1 MSSTLKSVADALTR
15 ALEVVMVLCLVV
27 MLVMV
32 FGNVV
37 LRLFFNTGIDLSE
50 EIPRFAFVWMTFLGA
65 IVGMRRRAHL
75 GVDLVVQMLPRLGRK
90 VCWGISQAV
99 MLVCCVYIVYGT
111 WLQHDIIKGNA
122 SPVAQLSMLWVF
134 GVSYLTGTAIGLIC
148 LSNLLR
154 LVAGKVPDDEL
165 IDVHEE
171 GVADAL
177 EAEQEMAAHPLNG
190 NASGGSA
197 KP

>member
-1 MSSTLKSVADALTR
+1 MAGSLKSIADGLTR
-15 ALEVVMVLCLVV
+15 LLEIVMVLCLLV

-37 LRLFFNTGIDLSE
+37 LRLAFNTGIDLSE
-50 EIPRFAFVWMTFLGA
+50 EMPRYAFVWMTFLGA

-75 GVDLVVQMLPRLGRK
+75 GVDIVVQMLPALGRR
-90 VCWGISQAV
+90 VCWAISQAI
-99 MLVCCVYIVYGT
+99 MLVCCLYIVYGT
-111 WLQHDIIKGNA
+111 YLQHDIIKGNA
-122 SPVAQLSMLWVF
+122 SPVAQISLLWVF
-134 GVSYLTGTAIGLIC
+134 GVSYLTGSAIGLIC

-154 LVAGKVPDDEL
+154 LVVGHVADDEL

-171 GVADAL
+171 GMADAL
-177 EAEQEMAAHPLNG
+177 EAEHEMEEQQARAAKG
-190 NASGGSA
+190 A

>member
-1 MSSTLKSVADALTR
+1 MGKIFKAIADAFTR
-15 ALEVVMVLCLVV
+15 ALEIMMVLCLIV

-32 FGNVV
+32 FGNVI

-65 IVGMRRRAHL
+65 IVGMRKRAHL
-75 GVDLVVQMLPRLGRK
+75 GVDILVLALPVLGRK
-90 VCWGISQAV
+90 VCWALSQAV
-99 MLVCCVYIVYGT
+99 MLLCCMYIVYGT

-122 SPVAQLSMLWVF
+122 SPVAQISMLWVF
-134 GVSYLTGTAIGLIC
+134 GVSYLTGTGIAIIC
-148 LSNLLR
+148 ASNLIR
-154 LVAGKVPDDEL
+154 LLLGKVSDDEL

-171 GVADAL
+171 GMSDAI
-177 EAEQEMAAHPLNG
+177 EAEKELTLQTKMHG
-190 NASGGSA
+190 TSGGL

>member
-1 MSSTLKSVADALTR
+1 MGKTFKALADHLTR

-32 FGNVV
+32 FGNVI

-75 GVDLVVQMLPRLGRK
+75 GVDILVQALPVLGRRI
-90 VCWGISQAV
+90 CWGLSQAV

-111 WLQHDIIKGNA
+111 YLQHEIIEGNA

-134 GVSYLTGTAIGLIC
+134 GVSYLTGSAIGLIC
-148 LSNLLR
+148 LSNLVR
-154 LVAGKVPDDEL
+154 LMAGKVSDDEL

-171 GVADAL
+171 GMVDAL
-177 EAEQEMAAHPLNG
+177 EAEREMAAQAAAHPAHGG
-190 NASGGSA
+190 NKS
-197 KP
+197 

>member
-1 MSSTLKSVADALTR
+1 MGNTLKAVVDALVR
-15 ALEVVMVLCLVV
+15 ALEVVMVICMVV

-32 FGNVV
+32 FGNVM

-65 IVGMRRRAHL
+65 IVGMHRRAHL
-75 GVDLVVQMLPRLGRK
+75 GVDIVVQALPVLGRK
-90 VCWGISQAV
+90 VCWGISQAI
-99 MLVCCVYIVYGT
+99 MLVCCLYIVYGT
-111 WLQHDIIKGNA
+111 WLQHDIIAGNA

-134 GVSYLTGTAIGLIC
+134 GVSYLTGTAIALIC
-148 LSNLLR
+148 ASNLLR
-154 LVAGKVPDDEL
+154 LFAGKVTETEL

-171 GVADAL
+171 GMSEAI
-177 EAEQEMAAHPLNG
+177 EAEHEIEAQTAEHPIT
-190 NASGGSA
+190 GSA

>member
-1 MSSTLKSVADALTR
+1 MANTLKAIADALTR
-15 ALEVVMVLCLVV
+15 ALEIVMVLCLIV

-50 EIPRFAFVWMTFLGA
+50 EIPRYAFVWMTFLGA

-75 GVDLVVQMLPRLGRK
+75 GVDMVVQALPVFGRK
-90 VCWGISQAV
+90 VCWGISQAI
-99 MLVCCVYIVYGT
+99 MFVCCVYIVYGT

-122 SPVAQLSMLWVF
+122 SPVAQISMLWVL
-134 GVSYLTGTAIGLIC
+134 GVSYITGTAIGFIC
-148 LSNLLR
+148 LSNLAR
-154 LVAGKVPDDEL
+154 LLAGKVSESEL
-165 IDVHEE
+165 IDVNEE
-171 GVADAL
+171 GMSDAI
-177 EAEQEMAAHPLNG
+177 EAEHEMAEQQARAG
-190 NASGGSA
+190 A

>member
-1 MSSTLKSVADALTR
+1 MNNSLKAIANALTR
-15 ALEVVMVLCLVV
+15 ALEIVMVLCMAV

-50 EIPRFAFVWMTFLGA
+50 EIPRYAFVWMTFLGA

-75 GVDLVVQMLPRLGRK
+75 GVDMLVQALPVFGRK
-90 VCWGISQAV
+90 ICWGISQAI

-111 WLQHDIIKGNA
+111 WLQHDIIKGNS
-122 SPVAQLSMLWVF
+122 SPVAQISMLWVL
-134 GVSYLTGTAIGLIC
+134 GVSYVTGTAIGIIC
-148 LSNLLR
+148 LSNLVR
-154 LVAGKVPDDEL
+154 LFAGKVAENEL
-165 IDVHEE
+165 IDVNEE
-171 GVADAL
+171 GMADAL
-177 EAEQEMAAHPLNG
+177 EAEHEMEAQQKRAATG
-190 NASGGSA
+190 A

>member
-1 MSSTLKSVADALTR
+1 MGAALER
-15 ALEVVMVLCLVV
+15 LANGLVRLLEVVMVICMLV

-37 LRLFFNTGIDLSE
+37 LRLAFNTGIDLSE
-50 EIPRFAFVWMTFLGA
+50 EIPRFAFVWLTFLGA
-65 IVGMRRRAHL
+65 IVGMRKRAHL
-75 GVDLVVQMLPRLGRK
+75 GVDLVVQLLPSAGRR

-111 WLQHDIIKGNA
+111 WLQHDIIAGNA
-122 SPVAQLSMLWVF
+122 SPVAQISMLWVY

-154 LVAGKVPDDEL
+154 LFTGHVRDDEL
-165 IDVHEE
+165 IDVQEE
-171 GVADAL
+171 GMEEAL
-177 EAEQEMAAHPLNG
+177 EAEQDLKAQGAT
-190 NASGGSA
+190 GGRA
-197 KP
+197 

>member
-1 MSSTLKSVADALTR
+1 MKAIADALTR
-15 ALEVVMVLCLVV
+15 ALEVVMVLCLAV

-75 GVDLVVQMLPRLGRK
+75 GVDVVVLMLPALGRR
-90 VCWGISQAV
+90 VCWAISQVV
-99 MLVCCVYIVYGT
+99 MLVCCGYIVYGT
-111 WLQHDIIKGNA
+111 WLQHDIIAGNA
-122 SPVAQLSMLWVF
+122 SPVAQWSMLWVY

>member
-1 MSSTLKSVADALTR
+1 MGKVLKSLADALTR
-15 ALEVVMVLCLVV
+15 TLEVLMVLCLAV

-75 GVDLVVQMLPRLGRK
+75 GVDILVQALPVLGRK
-90 VCWGISQAV
+90 VCWGVSQVV

-111 WLQHDIIKGNA
+111 YLQHDIIEGNA

-134 GVSYLTGTAIGLIC
+134 GVSYLTGTAIGMIC
-148 LSNLLR
+148 LSNLIR
-154 LVAGKVPDDEL
+154 LFAGKVSADEL

-171 GVADAL
+171 GMADAL
-177 EAEQEMAAHPLNG
+177 GAERELTKQ
-190 NASGGSA
+190 NAQLTARGGA
-197 KP
+197 KS

>member
-1 MSSTLKSVADALTR
+1 MGKILKSLADALMR
-15 ALEVVMVLCLVV
+15 ALEAVMVACLAV

-65 IVGMRRRAHL
+65 IVGMRKRAHL
-75 GVDLVVQMLPRLGRK
+75 GVDIVVQMLPALGRRA
-90 VCWGISQAV
+90 CWGISQAI

-111 WLQHDIIKGNA
+111 WLQHDIIAGNA
-122 SPVAQLSMLWVF
+122 SPVAQISMLWVF
-134 GVSYLTGTAIGLIC
+134 GVSYLTGTAIGIIC
-148 LSNLLR
+148 LSNLIR
-154 LVAGKVPDDEL
+154 LLGGRVGDDEL

-171 GVADAL
+171 GMDDAL
-177 EAEQEMAAHPLNG
+177 EAQHEMAEQQARHPE
-190 NASGGSA
+190 SWRA
-197 KP
+197 KS